1 MLRIAGYQ
9 GPSSILS
16 QGLACLVETL
26 KSDGWKSDI
35 DWLPNVTDHQER
47 AADLFAS
54 IENGSR
60 HIGYMA
66 SGYLSARVSELEV
79 LELPFTVDNRKTALS
94 ALDHTAGEILTKAV
108 GEKTGF
114 HVLGF
119 WDNGFRHLSNSV
131 RPIKHPTNAVGLKI
145 RTLDSTLYRATLDA
159 IGFQALTSDVKDLV
173 AWIQQDVVQAQENPL
188 TNFMGFELW
197 KHHPYVSLT
206 HHFYGVLLLV
216 CPIAWYDTLDQEERQ
231 LVAHAV
237 NISTALQRQLAAE
250 QDAITL
256 VRMQDIGVKVLTKD
270 ALDMQAFHKCVETI
284 SLNARAQI
292 PKDLIAAYLGS

>member
-35 DWLPNVTDHQER
+35 DWLPNVTDHQEK

-94 ALDHTAGEILTKAV
+94 ALDRTAGEILTKAV
-108 GEKTGF
+108 GQKTGF

-131 RPIKHPTNAVGLKI
+131 RPIKHPTDAVGLKI
-145 RTLDSTLYRATLDA
+145 RTLDSTLYLATLDA
-159 IGFQALTSDVKDLV
+159 IGFQALTCDVKDLV

-216 CPIAWYDTLDQEERQ
+216 CPIAWYDTLDQEQRQ

-237 NISTALQRQLAAE
+237 NTSTALQRQLAAE

-256 VRMQDIGVKVLTKD
+256 LRMQDIGVKVLTKD
-270 ALDMQAFHKCVETI
+270 ALDMQAFHKCVESI
-284 SLNARAQI
+284 SFNARAQI

>member
-1 MLRIAGYQ
+1 MLRVAGYQ
-9 GPSSILS
+9 GPSSILT
-16 QGLACLVETL
+16 QGLGCLVKTL

-35 DWLPNVTDHQER
+35 DWLPNVTDHQEK

-66 SGYLSARVSELEV
+66 SGYLSARVPELEV
-79 LELPFTVDNRKTALS
+79 LELPFTVDNRETALS
-94 ALDHTAGEILTKAV
+94 ALDRAAGEILTKAV

-119 WDNGFRHLSNSV
+119 WDNGFRHLSNAV
-131 RPIKHPTNAVGLKI
+131 RPIQSPTDAIGLKV

-159 IGFQALTSDVKDLV
+159 MGFQALTSDVKDLV

-188 TNFMGFELW
+188 TNYMGFELW

-216 CPIAWYDTLDQEERQ
+216 CPTAWYDTLDQEERQ
-231 LVAHAV
+231 LVALAV
-237 NISTALQRQLAAE
+237 NTATALQRQLAAE

-256 VRMQDIGVKVLTKD
+256 VRMQDIGVKVLNKD
-270 ALDMQAFHKCVETI
+270 ALDMQAFHKCVGSI
-284 SLNARAQI
+284 SSNARAQI
-292 PKDLIAAYLGS
+292 PADLIAAYLGS

>member
-35 DWLPNVTDHQER
+35 DWLPNVTDHQEK

-94 ALDHTAGEILTKAV
+94 ALDRTAGEILTKAV
-108 GEKTGF
+108 GQKTGF

-131 RPIKHPTNAVGLKI
+131 RPIEHPTDAVGLKI
-145 RTLDSTLYRATLDA
+145 RTLDSTLYRATFDA
-159 IGFQALTSDVKDLV
+159 IGFQALTCDVKDLV

-197 KHHPYVSLT
+197 KHH
-206 HHFYGVLLLV
+206 LLV
-216 CPIAWYDTLDQEERQ
+216 CPIAWYDTLDQEQRQ

-237 NISTALQRQLAAE
+237 NTSTALQRQLAAE

-256 VRMQDIGVKVLTKD
+256 LRMQDIGVKVLTKD
-270 ALDMQAFHKCVETI
+270 ALDMQAFHKCVESI

-292 PKDLIAAYLGS
+292 PKNLIAAYLGS